1 MHDHVAGVHEFIT
14 TGVSILEH
22 TPRSSA
28 RNYGFEIIINPE
40 DNDSPSL
47 CCAAESEN
55 DFMMWMT
62 ALTRVIDGSS
72 EEHVPPPE
80 AFRGAA

>member
-14 TGVSILEH
+14 TGVSSVEH

-47 CCAAESEN
+47 CCAAENED

-62 ALTRVIDGSS
+62 ALTGVIDGSS
-72 EEHVPPPE
+72 EEHV
-80 AFRGAA
+80 